1 MARYTGAKCKLCRRE
16 GMKLFL
22 KGERCYSSS
31 CAMERRPHPPGQHG
45 RRRGRKPSD
54 YKLQLREKQKVRSIY
69 GVLERQF
76 RLYYAE
82 ANRRPGPTGEILF
95 TILEKRLDNIVYR
108 LGLAPSRDAA
118 RQLVRHKHVLVDGEV
133 CDIPS
138 AQVRPGQ
145 QVSIREKS
153 RNIPMVV
160 ESVKNAARRDRLAFV
175 ELDEQKLAG
184 KLLAEPQ
191 LSDLPIPIQENLIV
205 ELYSKV

>member
-1 MARYTGAKCKLCRRE
+1 MARYTEAKCKLCRRE

-31 CAMERRPHPPGQHG
+31 CAMERRPYPPGEHG

-54 YKLQLREKQKVRSIY
+54 YKLQLREKQKVRGLY

-82 ANRRPGPTGEILF
+82 ANRRSGPTGENLF
-95 TILEKRLDNIVYR
+95 NLLEKRLDNIVYR

-118 RQLVRHKHVLVDGEV
+118 RQLVCHKHVLVDDRV

-138 AQVRPGQ
+138 AQVQLGQ
-145 QVSIREKS
+145 QVSIRPKS
-153 RNIPMVV
+153 RSIPMVV
-160 ESVKNAARRDRLAFV
+160 EAVKNTARRERLPFV
-175 ELDEQKLAG
+175 TMDAQNLTG
-184 KLLAEPQ
+184 KLIAEPR
-191 LSDLPIPIQENLIV
+191 LSDLPVPIQANLIV